1 MYRLFAF
8 YYLVLCI
15 QKLLIMSKLIVNIAK
30 LCLGQDTKRP
40 LLADKLSELF
50 FIENAW
56 LLIVHGHIADWGIM
70 ENCPER
76 ADEIIDAAGGFVL
89 PAFVDSHTH
98 LVFAAAREQEFVQ
111 RIQGLSYQ
119 EIAQK
124 GGGIL
129 NSARRLADC
138 SEDKLLEDAFAR
150 LQEVISFGT
159 GAIEVKSGYGLSV
172 EAELKMLRVIRK
184 LKEISPIPIKSTFL
198 GAHALPLA
206 FKENRSGYI
215 NQILDEM
222 LPRIAGEGLAD
233 YIDVFCEKGFY
244 SVEETDLILDAGAK
258 YGLRPKIHCNQFN
271 SMGGIETAIK
281 YNAISV
287 DHLEVLNDTE
297 IEALSN
303 SNTIATLLPSAPFF
317 LNDDHFPPA
326 RKLVESKVAIALAT
340 DFNPGTSPS
349 GNMQFVLSLACIKLR
364 LTPEEAF
371 NAATINAAF
380 ALEME
385 GELGSI
391 SKGKKA
397 NLMITVPMPSLAFMP
412 YYFGSNL
419 VKRMIIS

>member
-1 MYRLFAF
+1 
-8 YYLVLCI
+8 
-15 QKLLIMSKLIVNIAK
+15 MSKLIINIAK
-30 LCLGQDTKRP
+30 LYLGTDTKSP
-40 LLADKLSELF
+40 LIADKLAEVI

-56 LLIVHGHIADWGIM
+56 LLIVHGRIADWGNM
-70 ENCPER
+70 ELCPER
-76 ADEIIDAAGGFVL
+76 ADEIIDAEGGYVL

-98 LVFAAAREQEFVQ
+98 LVFAAPREQEFVQ

-129 NSARRLADC
+129 NSARRLSAC
-138 SEDKLLEDAFAR
+138 SEDQLLEDAFAR
-150 LQEVISFGT
+150 LQEVVSYGT
-159 GAIEVKSGYGLSV
+159 GAIEIKSGYGLSV
-172 EAELKMLRVIRK
+172 EAELKMLRVIRR
-184 LKEISPIPIKSTFL
+184 LKEISPIPIKASFL
-198 GAHALPLA
+198 GAHAMPME
-206 FKENRSGYI
+206 FKENRSAYI
-215 NQILDEM
+215 NLILDEM
-222 LPRIAGEGLAD
+222 LPRIANEGLAD

-244 SVEETDLILDAGAK
+244 STEETDLILNAGAK
-258 YGLRPKIHCNQFN
+258 YGLKPKIHCNQFN

-281 YNAISV
+281 YNAVSV

-297 IEALSN
+297 IDALSK
-303 SNTIATLLPSAPFF
+303 SKTIATLLPTAPFF

-326 RKLVESKVAIALAT
+326 RKLVESKVAIALAS

-371 NAATINAAF
+371 NAATINAAY
-380 ALEME
+380 ALEMD

-412 YYFGSNL
+412 YYFGANL
-419 VKRMIIS
+419 VKRMIFS

>member
-1 MYRLFAF
+1 
-8 YYLVLCI
+8 
-15 QKLLIMSKLIVNIAK
+15 MSKLIINIEK
-30 LCLGQDTKRP
+30 LYLGSDTKRP
-40 LLADKLSELF
+40 LIGDKLAEV
-50 FIENAW
+50 ITIDNAW
-56 LLIVHGHIADWGIM
+56 LLIVHGRVAEWGSM
-70 ENCPER
+70 DHCPER
-76 ADEIIDAAGGFVL
+76 ADEIIDAAGGYVL

-98 LVFAAAREQEFVQ
+98 LVFAAPREQEFVQ

-129 NSARRLADC
+129 NSARRLAAC
-138 SEDKLLEDAFAR
+138 TEEQLLEDALVR
-150 LQEVISFGT
+150 LQEVISYGT
-159 GAIEVKSGYGLSV
+159 GAIEIKSGYGLSV
-172 EAELKMLRVIRK
+172 EAELKMLRVIRR
-184 LKEISPIPIKSTFL
+184 LKDISPIPIKSTFL
-198 GAHALPLA
+198 GAHAMPLA

-215 NQILDEM
+215 NQILNEM
-222 LPRIAGEGLAD
+222 LPYIADEGLAD

-244 SVEETDLILDAGAK
+244 STEELDMILDAGSK
-258 YGLRPKIHCNQFN
+258 YGLKPKIHCNQFN

-281 YNAISV
+281 YEAVSV
-287 DHLEVLNDTE
+287 DHLEVLNDAE
-297 IEALSN
+297 IEVLSN
-303 SNTIATLLPSAPFF
+303 SNTIATLLPTAPFF
-317 LNDDHFPPA
+317 LNDNHFPPA
-326 RKLVESKVAIALAT
+326 RKLVESNVAIALAS

-380 ALEME
+380 ALEMD

-397 NLMITVPMPSLAFMP
+397 NLMITAPMPSLAFMP

>member
-1 MYRLFAF
+1 
-8 YYLVLCI
+8 
-15 QKLLIMSKLIVNIAK
+15 
-30 LCLGQDTKRP
+30 
-40 LLADKLSELF
+40 
-50 FIENAW
+50 
-56 LLIVHGHIADWGIM
+56 
-70 ENCPER
+70 
-76 ADEIIDAAGGFVL
+76 
-89 PAFVDSHTH
+89 
-98 LVFAAAREQEFVQ
+98 
-111 RIQGLSYQ
+111 
-119 EIAQK
+119 
-124 GGGIL
+124 
-129 NSARRLADC
+129 
-138 SEDKLLEDAFAR
+138 
-150 LQEVISFGT
+150 
-159 GAIEVKSGYGLSV
+159 
-172 EAELKMLRVIRK
+172 
-184 LKEISPIPIKSTFL
+184 L

>member
-1 MYRLFAF
+1 
-8 YYLVLCI
+8 
-15 QKLLIMSKLIVNIAK
+15 MSKLIVNIAK
-30 LCLGQDTKRP
+30 LYLGSDSKSP
-40 LLADKLSELF
+40 LVAHKLAEVN

-56 LLIVHGHIADWGIM
+56 LLIVHGRIADWGTM
-70 ENCPER
+70 ENCPDR

-98 LVFAAAREQEFVQ
+98 LVFAAPREQEFVQ
-111 RIQGLSYQ
+111 RIQGMSYQ

-129 NSARRLADC
+129 NSARRLSTC
-138 SEDKLLEDAFAR
+138 SEEQLLEDAFAR
-150 LQEVISFGT
+150 LQEVISYGT
-159 GAIEVKSGYGLSV
+159 GAIEIKSGYGLSV
-172 EAELKMLRVIRK
+172 ESELKMLRVIRR
-184 LKEISPIPIKSTFL
+184 LKEISPIPIKASFL
-198 GAHALPLA
+198 GAHAMPMEY
-206 FKENRSGYI
+206 KENRNAYI
-215 NQILDEM
+215 HQILDEM
-222 LPRIAGEGLAD
+222 LPRIADEDLAD

-244 SVEETDLILDAGAK
+244 STEETDLILNVGAK
-258 YGLRPKIHCNQFN
+258 YGLKPKIHCNQFN

-281 YNAISV
+281 YNAVSV
-287 DHLEVLNDTE
+287 DHLEVLNDEE
-297 IEALSN
+297 IEALAN
-303 SNTIATLLPSAPFF
+303 SNTIATLLPTAPFF

-326 RKLVESKVAIALAT
+326 RKLVESKVAIALAS

-371 NAATINAAF
+371 NAATINAAY

-412 YYFGSNL
+412 YYFGTNL
-419 VKRMIIS
+419 VRKMILS

>member
-1 MYRLFAF
+1 
-8 YYLVLCI
+8 
-15 QKLLIMSKLIVNIAK
+15 MSKLIINIAK
-30 LCLGQDTKRP
+30 LNLGTDIKSP
-40 LLADKLSELF
+40 LIADKLAEVI

-56 LLIVHGHIADWGIM
+56 LLIVHGRIADWGKM
-70 ENCPER
+70 EACPER
-76 ADEIIDAAGGFVL
+76 ADEIIDAEGGYVL

-98 LVFAAAREQEFVQ
+98 LVFAAPREQEFVQ
-111 RIQGLSYQ
+111 RIQGLSYH

-129 NSARRLADC
+129 NSARRLQAC
-138 SEDKLLEDAFAR
+138 YEDQLFEDAYAR
-150 LQEVISFGT
+150 LQEVISYGT
-159 GAIEVKSGYGLSV
+159 GAIEIKSGYGLSV
-172 EAELKMLRVIRK
+172 EAELKMLRVIRR
-184 LKEISPIPIKSTFL
+184 LKETSPIPIKASFL
-198 GAHALPLA
+198 GAHAMPME
-206 FKENRSGYI
+206 FKENRNAYI

-222 LPRIAGEGLAD
+222 LPRIADEGLAD

-244 SVEETDLILDAGAK
+244 STEETDLILNAGAK
-258 YGLRPKIHCNQFN
+258 YGLKPKIHCNQFN

-297 IEALSN
+297 IDALSK
-303 SNTIATLLPSAPFF
+303 SKTIATLLPTAPFF

-326 RKLVESKVAIALAT
+326 RKLVESKVAIALAS

-371 NAATINAAF
+371 NAATINAAY
-380 ALEME
+380 ALEMD

-412 YYFGSNL
+412 YYFGANL

>member
-1 MYRLFAF
+1 
-8 YYLVLCI
+8 
-15 QKLLIMSKLIVNIAK
+15 MSKLIVNIAK

-40 LLADKLSELF
+40 LLADKLSELNF
-50 FIENAW
+50 VENAW
-56 LLIVHGHIADWGIM
+56 LLIVHGRIADWGTM
-70 ENCPER
+70 ESCPER

-150 LQEVISFGT
+150 LQEVISYGT

-198 GAHALPLA
+198 GAHAMPLA

-222 LPRIAGEGLAD
+222 LPRIADEGLAD

-326 RKLVESKVAIALAT
+326 RKLVESKVAIALAS

-397 NLMITVPMPSLAFMP
+397 NLIITAPMPSLAFMP

>member
-1 MYRLFAF
+1 
-8 YYLVLCI
+8 
-15 QKLLIMSKLIVNIAK
+15 MSKLIVNIAK

-40 LLADKLSELF
+40 LLADKLSELN

-56 LLIVHGHIADWGIM
+56 LLIVHGRIADWGTM
-70 ENCPER
+70 EHCPER

-150 LQEVISFGT
+150 LQEVISYGT

-198 GAHALPLA
+198 GAHAMPLA

-271 SMGGIETAIK
+271 SIGGIETAIK

-326 RKLVESKVAIALAT
+326 RKLVDSKVAIALAS

-397 NLMITVPMPSLAFMP
+397 NLMISAPMPSLAFMP